1 MLFRSEELS
10 LTEEQNILQII
21 IKEKI
26 MEISHVIKIVIVVL
40 MFPFLGK
47 AQEKYLLYNVEKDS
61 ILYKENTQYYEIDD
75 NLFDVNR
82 YSQID
87 TIDFKKNQPIEFSTV
102 DNLYL
107 EGEKIFLEVSDKKNL
122 FIETYNEI
130 FEYIYIL
137 EKLPDCKYKRTRVWW
152 MF

>member
-1 MLFRSEELS
+1 SMEELS

-152 MF
+152 